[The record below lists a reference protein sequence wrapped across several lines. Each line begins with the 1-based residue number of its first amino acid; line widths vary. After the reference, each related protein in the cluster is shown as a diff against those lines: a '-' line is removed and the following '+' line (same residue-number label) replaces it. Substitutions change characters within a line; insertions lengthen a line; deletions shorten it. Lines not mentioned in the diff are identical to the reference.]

1 MRLTVFTPSY
11 NRAYTLARLFESLK
25 GQSFLDFEWILIDDG
40 SEDNTAELAEGFR
53 ADPDRRFDFTFIR
66 TENGGKHRAINRAVK
81 IARGEL
87 FFIVDSDD
95 YLTPNALQ
103 RIDEVEK
110 TIPAEEKDKF
120 AGVCG
125 LKGYSETE
133 ITGTTFEGEI
143 LDITMLE
150 RAKYN
155 ILGDKSEV
163 FYTDV
168 LCKYPFPEF
177 KNENFLTECVV
188 WDRIAFDGYKLRF
201 FNDIVY
207 ICDYL
212 EDGLSKNLRANK
224 QKCPRGVGLS
234 IYQNYKFGKVNKKDT
249 KRRYMDFYYELHP
262 RYSVF
267 EISKMLCQSPVTFP
281 FWIGWHRLINKI
293 KLLKEHND
301 DT

>member
-25 GQSFLDFEWILIDDG
+25 RQSFLNFEWILIDDG

-125 LKGYSETE
+125 LSGYSETE
-133 ITGTTFEGEI
+133 IIGTTFEGEI

-177 KNENFLTECVV
+177 KGENFLTECVV
-188 WDRIAFDGYKLRF
+188 WDKIAFDGYKLRF

-212 EDGLSKNLRANK
+212 ADGLSKNLKAHEYRSP
-224 QKCPRGVGLS
+224 CGVGLY
-234 IYQNYKFGKVNKKDT
+234 IYQSYKFGKVSKKT
-249 KRRYMDFYYELHP
+249 AELQYMAFYYELHP

-281 FWIGWHRLINKI
+281 FWIEWRRLVNK
-293 KLLKEHND
+293 LKFFKERKD